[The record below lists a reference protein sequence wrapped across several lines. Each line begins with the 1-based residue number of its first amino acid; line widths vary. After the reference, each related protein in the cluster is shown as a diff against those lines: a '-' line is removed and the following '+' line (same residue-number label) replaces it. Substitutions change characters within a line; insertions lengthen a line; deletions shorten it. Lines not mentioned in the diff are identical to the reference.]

1 MLLTCGTCPL
11 QIAQQV
17 LQALPAPLVSENDAR
32 IKEFE
37 QMVLEK
43 KAIDRASRRY
53 ARRFL
58 WIGWGA
64 LSLQT
69 AFFFRLT
76 FWELSW
82 DVMEPITYFAAMTT
96 GILSYAWFLFTR
108 SEPSYSDAFTRFY
121 HAKQEKVASERH
133 FDLDRY
139 YQLQRQVQS
148 FRKQQARKRA
158 SDEDED
164 D

>member
-1 MLLTCGTCPL
+1 
-11 QIAQQV
+11 V
-17 LQALPAPLVSENDAR
+17 LQVLPAPLVSGNDAR
-32 IKEFE
+32 IKQSE

-43 KAIDRASRRY
+43 KAIDLAAWQY

-82 DVMEPITYFAAMTT
+82 DVTE
-96 GILSYAWFLFTR
+96 
-108 SEPSYSDAFTRFY
+108 
-121 HAKQEKVASERH
+121 V
-133 FDLDRY
+133 
-139 YQLQRQVQS
+139 
-148 FRKQQARKRA
+148 
-158 SDEDED
+158 
-164 D
+164 